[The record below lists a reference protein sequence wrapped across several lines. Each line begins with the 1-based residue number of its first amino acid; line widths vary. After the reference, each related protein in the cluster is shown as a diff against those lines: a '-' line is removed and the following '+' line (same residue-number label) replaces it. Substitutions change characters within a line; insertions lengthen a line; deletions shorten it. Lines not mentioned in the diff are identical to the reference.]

1 METIAKIID
10 SEKIWADPDMQDF
23 DVGERE
29 YLAAAPVKV
38 EATEWLVYN
47 YFLNELRRNRRWLVF
62 VAYAHL
68 LECA

>member
-38 EATEWLVYN
+38 EATE
-47 YFLNELRRNRRWLVF
+47 
-62 VAYAHL
+62 
-68 LECA
+68 